1 MERNFNVDRR
11 FQIFCDKLTSNNVST
26 DLIIESSYNSIDFSS
41 TSVIFDGHVDL
52 SMVTTKHINIS
63 NISEI
68 ETTFLRVNTIT
79 LPSNVRI
86 TYNSVNDGYIRNT
99 RVGYNPV
106 DGSIGR
112 SDAYFTYINVSG
124 GDSSFNNSLYI
135 NKNLH
140 VDGIVTISNELLI
153 DETNFASIETSFN
166 IYKAVLEQNFY
177 IDKILTNDV
186 SALAIS
192 VSNELVVVKNSF
204 IYDLTISGQLLNNV
218 LKVPS
223 IFTIDPSG
231 YDNHSG
237 TLIINGDL
245 NVTGNETTFSSS
257 DVEIHDAI
265 ITLASNLANIQE
277 LSNTN
282 AGLDISNIASLKYNG
297 TLWNFSGGQLSVGN
311 NNVLFIDDISLA
323 KRDFDLSINAF
334 RADFSSS
341 FFTLKRNI
349 DNSYNATYTR
359 NQIDNSFILRTN
371 FDLSLN
377 YLQSY
382 ANSSYISKNQ
392 LTISFDS
399 IRTLMDVSYVAKNNK
414 VIPGQPQ
421 YDYSPSSITP
431 FGQDISGESTLNYFG
446 TYVSLSEDGKIMGV
460 TAPFNNGAGT
470 LRGRA
475 RIYKYNDI
483 SWVQLGQT
491 IDGEADGDRDF
502 TLKLSKD
509 GTIAAIGSFFNAG
522 KGQVRIFKY
531 NDISWIKQGQD
542 IEGLGAGDGFSRSIS
557 LSANGKILA
566 IGAIRNDT
574 TYTDA
579 GQVRVFS
586 YIENDNSWNKIGEFN
601 GFDTYSMTGAS
612 VSLSSGGTSLAI
624 SSSSISPIQ
633 GQVNV
638 YDYSNNTW
646 TPRGTTIFGNGL
658 NTSIY
663 NNLKNFGNNI
673 ELSSDGS
680 ILAIA
685 ERQNPLNN
693 NYGRVMVY
701 NYNSIDNSWNKLG
714 LDINGPTITYFEWDD
729 PNITLSS
736 DGTIIAVGFGSHDS
750 NRGLVRLYKFA
761 NNDWA
766 KVGSDILGDNIGD
779 VFGYSVSLSSNGS
792 ILAVGAP
799 LYDPSFTGLVRTYN
813 INYAYT
819 VSYTNPTILSNEFTS
834 SFNSFTEK
842 LDISYLL
849 NRVFE
854 ASHNNIKT
862 RFDIS
867 FATINL
873 TNLELSSIIIETI
886 KTPFVNGINK
896 PLEFIPHTANTAI
909 STTISGDLALTGTAY
924 LKSFN
929 ISNKHNFDISINGYS
944 SHYLTSTDVSASIV
958 DYYSNFGSIYN
969 KVFKIDACG
978 NVTNYTNGYGTIS
991 DSRLKENI
999 VTSSPKLEDLLKV
1012 RVVNYNLKGSDK
1024 TKYIGVLAQEL
1035 EELFPELVTEDST
1048 NERFKS
1054 VNYSSLTILLIKAFQ
1069 EQQVLI
1075 NNLIATL
1082 EELEKESC
1090 V

>member
-1 MERNFNVDRR
+1 MSLHNFNPNT
-11 FQIFCDKLTSNNVST
+11 KSWKMYTNTLTSISGDDLIVAPTYGKDLILEVSANNDIFFKKGRITKNFDSLISDASFNSLTSQVKYILQEISGSSALNLITSGISNDLLIKSYEGQDIILEVSGNSEIIFKRGDISYNLDDLIGGGGSQSSGSSSNIILTSISGNIIPAINNTFKLGDVSKNWSNAYIT
-26 DLIIESSYNSIDFSS
+26 DL
-41 TSVIFDGHVDL
+41 
-52 SMVTTKHINIS
+52 
-63 NISEI
+63 
-68 ETTFLRVNTIT
+68 
-79 LPSNVRI
+79 
-86 TYNSVNDGYIRNT
+86 
-99 RVGYNPV
+99 
-106 DGSIGR
+106 
-112 SDAYFTYINVSG
+112 
-124 GDSSFNNSLYI
+124 
-135 NKNLH
+135 
-140 VDGIVTISNELLI
+140 
-153 DETNFASIETSFN
+153 
-166 IYKAVLEQNFY
+166 
-177 IDKILTNDV
+177 
-186 SALAIS
+186 S
-192 VSNELVVVKNSF
+192 VSN
-204 IYDLTISGQLLNNV
+204 
-218 LKVPS
+218 
-223 IFTIDPSG
+223 
-231 YDNHSG
+231 
-237 TLIINGDL
+237 INGQPYIASTKFLIDYS
-245 NVTGNETTFSSS
+245 NSTFS
-257 DVEIHDAI
+257 
-265 ITLASNLANIQE
+265 
-277 LSNTN
+277 
-282 AGLDISNIASLKYNG
+282 
-297 TLWNFSGGQLSVGN
+297 
-311 NNVLFIDDISLA
+311 
-323 KRDFDLSINAF
+323 
-334 RADFSSS
+334 
-341 FFTLKRNI
+341 
-349 DNSYNATYTR
+349 
-359 NQIDNSFILRTN
+359 
-371 FDLSLN
+371 
-377 YLQSY
+377 
-382 ANSSYISKNQ
+382 
-392 LTISFDS
+392 
-399 IRTLMDVSYVAKNNK
+399 
-414 VIPGQPQ
+414 
-421 YDYSPSSITP
+421 P
-431 FGQDISGESTLNYFG
+431 FGQDLSGETIFNYFG
-446 TYVSLSEDGKIMGV
+446 CYVSLSEDGKIMGV

-470 LRGRA
+470 LRGSA
-475 RIYKYNDI
+475 QIYKYNDI
-483 SWVQLGQT
+483 SWVQLGLD
-491 IDGEADGDRDF
+491 IDGEADNDQDF
-502 TLKLSKD
+502 ILKLSKD

-531 NDISWIKQGQD
+531 NDISWIPLGVD
-542 IEGLGAGDGFSRSIS
+542 IEGVGSGDMFARSIS
-557 LSANGKILA
+557 LSSNGKIIA
-566 IGAIRNDT
+566 IGAIDNDT
-574 TYTDA
+574 SYNNA

-601 GFDTYSMTGAS
+601 GFDINSRTGAS
-612 VSLSSGGTSLAI
+612 VSLSSSGTSLAI
-624 SSSSISPIQ
+624 SSTSISPIQ

-685 ERQNPLNN
+685 ERHNPLNN

-819 VSYTNPTILSNEFTS
+819 VSYTNPTILSNEFISNEFTS
-834 SFNSFTEK
+834 LFNSFTEK

-849 NRVFE
+849 NSVFE

-867 FATINL
+867 FATINV
-873 TNLELSSIIIETI
+873 TNLEASSIIIETI
-886 KTPFVNGINK
+886 NTPLVNGINK
-896 PLEFIPHTANTAI
+896 PLEFIPHTANTRI
-909 STTISGDLALTGTAY
+909 STTISGDLALTGKAD

-978 NVTNYTNGYGTIS
+978 NVTNYTGEYGTIS

-1035 EELFPELVTEDST
+1035 EELFPELVTETST

-1075 NNLIATL
+1075 NNLNATL